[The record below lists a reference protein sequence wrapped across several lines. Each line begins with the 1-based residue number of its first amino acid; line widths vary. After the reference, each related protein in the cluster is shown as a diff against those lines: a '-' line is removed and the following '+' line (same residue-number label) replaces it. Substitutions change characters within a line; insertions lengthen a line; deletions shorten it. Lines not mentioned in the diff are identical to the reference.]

1 MSCIVVFF
9 FLTVIKIGT
18 QREIRYAYI
27 KAVFFGAKNETFKFP
42 HVRFIGIHNVC
53 GQTFGPGKINEL

>member
-1 MSCIVVFF
+1 MYSSFIFF
-9 FLTVIKIGT
+9 NCNKNWNATRI
-18 QREIRYAYI
+18 EIRYAYI

-53 GQTFGPGKINEL
+53 GQGLDQVK

>member
-1 MSCIVVFF
+1 MYSIVLF

-18 QREIRYAYI
+18 QREICYAYI

>member
-1 MSCIVVFF
+1 MYSIVLF

-53 GQTFGPGKINEL
+53 SQTFGPGKINEL